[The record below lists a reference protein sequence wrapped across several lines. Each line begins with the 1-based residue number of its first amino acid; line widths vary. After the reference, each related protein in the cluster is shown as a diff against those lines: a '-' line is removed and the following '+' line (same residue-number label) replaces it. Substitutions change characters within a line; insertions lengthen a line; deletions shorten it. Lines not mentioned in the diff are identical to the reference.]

1 MKRIKRVVAA
11 AMMWATVAVTVT
23 SQPAAANLES
33 SLKSML
39 GSNVQVNNGGAIS
52 TAKRGGFYGG
62 SIYIRGRVTTINVLN
77 FTPPS
82 FASGCGG
89 IDMFG
94 GSFSMINKE
103 QFVQLLRS
111 IAQNAVGYA
120 FQLALK
126 NICEQCATIVAGLQ
140 GAIQAMNEFS
150 GNSCQ
155 LAQGI
160 VNSGIKAMNL
170 SDVKGMQGT
179 TIQEGWNDAWQA
191 FWGSLSETTNA
202 LTATDSTGSSIYDK
216 KYNINVVYE
225 AMRTKGMTGWFPGGD
240 KQLMEAVMTLTGTIV
255 VSGPVKDGDNNPSR
269 VIKPATSGAN
279 LTVRDLIYGSPGARF
294 LRCTDTKCLMMAVD
308 SRSLKG
314 FVDLLEEVYVG
325 SGPADTNSV
334 LYKIV
339 NGTGAEADASATKL
353 IAAMGDVGGQIIS
366 IAKASEPGSTAAWTL
381 FDRYKEYI
389 AYELASRFVTEAL
402 AAVDQAVGSTNYD
415 TAFADDFRRG
425 ELRESRERL
434 NNELK
439 TLATKIK
446 GPDEGQTYF
455 MELHSYLVRQ
465 NDPFNR

>member
-1 MKRIKRVVAA
+1 MSGFKRLTLAVLVAA
-11 AMMWATVAVTVT
+11 TLAH
-23 SQPAAANLES
+23 PARADLEAN
-33 SLKSML
+33 LKSML
-39 GSNVQVNNGGAIS
+39 GANVQVNSGGAIS

-140 GAIQAMNEFS
+140 SAIQNMNEFT

-179 TIQEGWNDAWQA
+179 TIQEGWNDAWQG
-191 FWGSLSETTNA
+191 FWGSLTETTNA
-202 LTATDSTGSSIYDK
+202 LTAPDASGSSIYDK

-225 AMRTKGMTGWFPGGD
+225 AMRTKGMTAWFPRGD
-240 KQLMEAVMTLTGTIV
+240 KSLLEAVMTLTGTIII
-255 VSGPVKDGDNNPSR
+255 SGPKQDANKNPSR
-269 VIKPATSGAN
+269 IITPATSGAN
-279 LTVRDLIYGSPGARF
+279 LTVRDLVYGNPGARF
-294 LRCTDTKCLMMAVD
+294 LVCTDEKCLQPGVET
-308 SRSLKG
+308 RNLKG
-314 FVDLLEEVYVG
+314 FMDLLQELYVG

-339 NGTGAEADASATKL
+339 NGTPADADASATKL
-353 IAAMGDVGGQIIS
+353 ITAFGDVGGQILQ
-366 IAKASEPGSTAAWTL
+366 IAKSSEPGSTAAWTL

-389 AYELASRFVTEAL
+389 AYELASRFVTESI
-402 AAVDQAVGSTNYD
+402 AAVDQAVGGTDYD

-425 ELRESRERL
+425 ELREARERL

-439 TLATKIK
+439 TLAARIK
-446 GPDEGQTYF
+446 GPGEGQEYF
-455 MELHSYLVRQ
+455 IELHSYLVRQ